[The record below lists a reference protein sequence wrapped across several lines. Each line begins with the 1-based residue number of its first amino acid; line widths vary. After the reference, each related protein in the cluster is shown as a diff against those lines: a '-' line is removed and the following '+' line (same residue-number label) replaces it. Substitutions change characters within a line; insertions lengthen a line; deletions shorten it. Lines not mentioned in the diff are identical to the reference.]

1 MSERQQTKH
10 HASPVANTPS
20 NDSQQQLLVLD
31 VFGAEELLSKT
42 GQRKATDDCLDDD
55 VLPPPVIHPKEK
67 EKESKKCRRCG
78 NGHLCSQTNKM
89 KCHACQVFRL
99 SLSQLDPGM
108 SSLEH

>member
-55 VLPPPVIHPKEK
+55 VLPPP
-67 EKESKKCRRCG
+67 RRRRKRAR
-78 NGHLCSQTNKM
+78 NVEDVAMVTFAVKQTK
-89 KCHACQVFRL
+89 
-99 SLSQLDPGM
+99 
-108 SSLEH
+108 